1 MDNLTRFSATKRF
14 LLAALGLFVITT
26 FALAPTGAHAQNE
39 PSALFVGV
47 QGGIAQSSFGGE
59 GVSSSSR
66 QGFTGGIHFMYNI
79 NEALS
84 AELDLLYARQGGDD
98 VTMSGGLNV
107 SDAFNLEN
115 DRMTINYLR
124 FPVVFKL
131 TAPIEAVKVRALAGP
146 SIDFLVGA
154 KQNGSETQQA
164 LQSEA
169 PVNARF
175 LLYDLAGVVGG
186 EIALPV
192 PGLRNTEIALD
203 GRYKFGFLN
212 VDEEPEFVL
221 KNRSFGGSLIFR
233 IGF

>member
-1 MDNLTRFSATKRF
+1 MDNLTRFSAAKRF
-14 LLAALGLFVITT
+14 LLTALGLFVITT
-26 FALAPTGAHAQNE
+26 LALLPTDAHAQNE
-39 PSALFVGV
+39 PGALFIGA
-47 QGGIAQSSFGGE
+47 QGGIAQSSFEVEGG
-59 GVSSSSR
+59 SSSSR
-66 QGFTGGIHFMYNI
+66 QGFSGGIHFMYNI

-84 AELDLLYARQGGDD
+84 AELDILYTRQGGDD
-98 VTMSGGLNV
+98 VTASGGPNV
-107 SDAFNLEN
+107 SNAFNLEN
-115 DRMTINYLR
+115 DRMTVNYLR
-124 FPVVFKL
+124 FPVIFKL
-131 TAPIEAVKVRALAGP
+131 TAPIEGVKVRALAGP

-169 PVNARF
+169 PVSTRF

-192 PGLRNTEIALD
+192 PGLRNTEIAVD

-233 IGF
+233 VGF